1 VITVRFGDADAV
13 TGDGQKVKVPA
24 KLALMQRGPVIPVVI
39 SPDQTFAAALQAA
52 SKPIPQPVTGFA
64 LVDTGATT
72 TCIDATVAQK
82 MGLAPSGTA
91 KLSSVS
97 HEGTQCLTY
106 PVQLFFPAWNVGL
119 QAARAMGVTIAN
131 QGIIALVGRDLLQNC
146 VLVYNGAD
154 GSFTLAL

>member
-1 VITVRFGDADAV
+1 MITVRFGDAEAV
-13 TGDGQKVKVPA
+13 TGDGQKVKLPA
-24 KLALMQRGPVIPVVI
+24 KVALIQRGPVIPVVI
-39 SPDQTFAAALQAA
+39 APDQAFAAALQSAG
-52 SKPIPQPVTGFA
+52 KPIPQPVTGLA

-72 TCIDATVAQK
+72 TCVDDTIAQK

-91 KLSSVS
+91 KLSSAS
-97 HEGTQCLTY
+97 HHATQCLTY
-106 PVQLFFPAWNVGL
+106 PVQLHFPAWNVSL
-119 QAARAMGVTIAN
+119 QAPRAMGVTIAS

>member
-1 VITVRFGDADAV
+1 MITVRFGEADAV
-13 TGDGQKVKVPA
+13 TGDGQKVKLPA
-24 KLALMQRGPVIPVVI
+24 KVALLQRGPVIPVVI
-39 SPDQTFAAALQAA
+39 SADQAFTAALQAA
-52 SKPIPQPVTGFA
+52 SKPIPQPVTGLA

-72 TCIDATVAQK
+72 TCIDKTVAQQ

-91 KLSSVS
+91 KLSSAS
-97 HEGTQCLTY
+97 HQETECLTY

-131 QGIIALVGRDLLQNC
+131 QGIVVLVGRDLLQNC

-154 GSFTLAL
+154 GAFALAI